1 MNSKLL
7 VVDDLVRHYGRVH
20 AVDGF
25 SFTVAQGDRHALIG
39 CNGAGKSTVLHMI
52 AGAVKPTSG
61 RIRFDG
67 VDITRRA
74 SHRRARRGIA
84 RTFQTPAL
92 LDTFTCLENL
102 TTAARPHRTQYRWQP
117 AARRR
122 YLAAEAMRQLDTLGL
137 ADDAET
143 VAGELSHGR
152 RRLLEIA
159 MALMSE
165 PRLLL
170 LDEPAAGL
178 TDSDTEALVECLR
191 GLPEE
196 LTVLLVEHHQ
206 DVVTAIADDVTVLH
220 EGRELATG
228 TPAEIAADP
237 RVAEVYL
244 GTTDDSA

>member
-1 MNSKLL
+1 MSHPLL
-7 VVDDLVRHYGRVH
+7 AVTDLVRHYGQVH

-25 SFTVAQGDRHALIG
+25 SLELGVGERHALIG

-61 RIRFDG
+61 RIRFGG
-67 VDITRRA
+67 VDITGRTA
-74 SHRRARRGIA
+74 HRRSRRGIA

-102 TTAARPHRTQYRWQP
+102 TMAARPHHREHRMFP
-117 AARRR
+117 VARRK
-122 YLAAEAMRQLDTLGL
+122 YLTARAMGQLEVLGL
-137 ADDAET
+137 TDLAGLP
-143 VAGELSHGR
+143 AGELSHGR

-159 MALMSE
+159 VALMGT

-178 TDSDTEALVECLR
+178 TDTDSAALVECLR
-191 GLPEE
+191 SLPDD

-206 DVVTAIADDVTVLH
+206 DVVTAIADTVTVLH
-220 EGRELATG
+220 EGRELAQG

-244 GTTDDSA
+244 GTVDESS

>member
-1 MNSKLL
+1 MTDQL
-7 VVDDLVRHYGRVH
+7 VVTDLKRHFGQLR

-25 SFTVAQGDRHALIG
+25 SLTLAKGDRHALIG

-52 AGAVKPTSG
+52 AGAVKPTAG

-67 VDITRRA
+67 TDITGRG
-74 SHRRARRGIA
+74 SHRRSRSGIA

-102 TTAARPHRTQYRWQP
+102 ILAARPHHRDHRWWP
-117 AARRR
+117 KARR
-122 YLAAEAMRQLDTLGL
+122 AALTEKAMRQLEALNL
-137 ADDAET
+137 ADDAD
-143 VAGELSHGR
+143 VSAGELSHGR

-159 MALMSE
+159 VALVAD

-178 TDSDTEALVECLR
+178 TEADKERLVDCLR
-191 GLPEE
+191 ALPTE

-206 DVVTAIADDVTVLH
+206 DVVTAIADTVTVLH
-220 EGRELATG
+220 NGQKLTSG

-237 RVAEVYL
+237 QVAEVYL
-244 GTTDDSA
+244 GTAA